1 MLELSPISVE
11 ENLLYHVTMLLEMG
25 GLEFLENEVLETL
38 SVVEM
43 YNLDL
48 VGVGVLLV
56 LGVVSV
62 VCVVVRR
69 LVRSVCKKLS
79 CLNFV
84 ETRQSGYS
92 DVRDFKL

>member
-1 MLELSPISVE
+1 MLF
-11 ENLLYHVTMLLEMG
+11 EMG
-25 GLEFLENEVLETL
+25 GLEFFENEVLETL

-56 LGVVSV
+56 LGVVLV

-69 LVRSVCKKLS
+69 FVRFSLTNFHYASFLIVSYL
-79 CLNFV
+79 CL
-84 ETRQSGYS
+84 
-92 DVRDFKL
+92 

>member
-1 MLELSPISVE
+1 MLELSPTSVE

-25 GLEFLENEVLETL
+25 GLEYLENEVLETL

-43 YNLDL
+43 YSLDL

-56 LGVVSV
+56 LGVVLV
-62 VCVVVRR
+62 VFVVVRR
-69 LVRSVCKKLS
+69 FVRSVCKKLS
-79 CLNFV
+79 CFSFV

-92 DVRDFKL
+92 EVRDFKL

>member
-11 ENLLYHVTMLLEMG
+11 ENLLYHVTMFLEMG
-25 GLEFLENEVLETL
+25 GLDFLENEVLETL

-43 YNLDL
+43 YHLDL
-48 VGVGVLLV
+48 IVVGVLLV
-56 LGVVSV
+56 LGVVLV

-69 LVRSVCKKLS
+69 FVGGVCKKLS